1 MLSST
6 PGSPARRRSRS
17 RRIRARAA
25 SALAILAVTVTAGAA
40 EEVVRYRT
48 TFSGAPS
55 GIPNRLVTS
64 VSRLADLEK
73 VGAQSQVALARRATA
88 DHKRILELLESEG
101 YYDAVVEHEIDAT
114 VAPTRVRV
122 RIDAGP
128 QYSIAPCEARL
139 IGLDDPPTE
148 LASAIERFVRLD
160 GKPAQAKRVLDSE
173 ATLLGD
179 IEAAGFPLVRILERR
194 FVADHATRTLAVML
208 DVAPGPQARFGPV
221 EVVGLEQV
229 SATFV
234 RNRLPWQDG
243 DLYDPA
249 AVEKGRRELGTT
261 GLFAHVSI
269 RHADA
274 LDTSGKLPLTVTV
287 SEAKFRTV
295 GVGVRYDS
303 SLGAGGGVSWE
314 HRNIRGEGERL
325 RIAGDVAQSGWSAL
339 LLWREPDFL
348 RPGYMLD
355 YQAGYKVEE
364 NNAYEVQRAQVGVA
378 LEVPLT
384 LVLNA
389 RMGVSLEHDPVET
402 KARDPVTNERD
413 QDETFVLLGFP
424 FGLRRNTTDDLLE
437 PTRGSR
443 AELTVT
449 PYTEISGKD
458 LTFVVTRISPSAY
471 LPFHVP
477 GLGRQSVLAGRM
489 SLGSIAGTKRDSTPA
504 DKRFYAGG
512 GGSIRGYD
520 YQRVGP
526 LDDDDEPLGGRSLL
540 EAGLEL
546 RLRFTESFGI
556 VGFFEGG
563 NVYTSLYPDL
573 DDVIRWGTGGG
584 LRYYSPVGPFR
595 IDVGTPVNGR
605 DGIDDA
611 VQVYLSLG
619 EAF

>member
-1 MLSST
+1 
-6 PGSPARRRSRS
+6 
-17 RRIRARAA
+17 
-25 SALAILAVTVTAGAA
+25 VTAGAA
-40 EEVVRYRT
+40 EEAVRYRA
-48 TFSGAPS
+48 TFSGVPS

-64 VSRLADLEK
+64 VSRLAGLEK
-73 VGAQSQVALARRATA
+73 TGAQSQVALERRATA
-88 DHKRILELLESEG
+88 DHKRIRELLESEG

-114 VAPTRVRV
+114 VVPVRVIV

-128 QYSIAPCEARL
+128 RYSIAPCEARL
-139 IGLDDPPTE
+139 VGQGDPPPE
-148 LASAIERFVRLD
+148 LASSIAHFARLD
-160 GKPAQAKRVLDSE
+160 GKPAQARRVLDSE

-179 IEAAGFPLVRILERR
+179 IEAASFPLVRILERR
-194 FVADHATRTLAVML
+194 FIADHATRTLAVVL
-208 DVAPGPQARFGPV
+208 NVDPGPQARFGPV
-221 EVVGLEQV
+221 EVVGLQQV
-229 SATFV
+229 DATFV
-234 RNRLPWQDG
+234 RNRLPWKDG
-243 DLYDPA
+243 ALYDPA
-249 AVEKGRRELGTT
+249 AVEKGRRELGAT

-274 LDTSGKLPLTVTV
+274 LDTSGMLPLTVTV
-287 SEAKFRTV
+287 SEAEFRTV
-295 GVGVRYDS
+295 GIGVRYDS

-314 HRNIRGEGERL
+314 HRNFGGDGERL

-364 NNAYEVQRAQVGVA
+364 NNAYEVQRAQTGVA

-389 RMGVSLEHDPVET
+389 RMGVSLEHDPVKT

-413 QDETFVLLGFP
+413 QDETFLLLGFP
-424 FGLRRNTTDDLLE
+424 LALRRSTTDDLLE
-437 PTRGSR
+437 PTLGTRV
-443 AELTVT
+443 ELTVT
-449 PYTEISGKD
+449 PYTEISGND
-458 LTFVVTRISPSAY
+458 LTFVVSRITPSAY
-471 LPFHVP
+471 LPFQVP
-477 GLGRQSVLAGRM
+477 GLGRSVLAGRM
-489 SLGSIAGTKRDSTPA
+489 SLGSIAGAKRDATPA

-526 LDDDDEPLGGRSLL
+526 LDDDDDPLGGRSLL
-540 EAGLEL
+540 EAGVEL
-546 RLRFTESFGI
+546 RLRITETFGI

-563 NVYTSLYPDL
+563 NVYTSLYPDI

>member
-1 MLSST
+1 M
-6 PGSPARRRSRS
+6 
-17 RRIRARAA
+17 
-25 SALAILAVTVTAGAA
+25 
-40 EEVVRYRT
+40 RYRT
-48 TFSGAPS
+48 SFSGTPS
-55 GIPNRLVTS
+55 GVSDRLVES
-64 VSRLADLEK
+64 VSRLASLEK
-73 VGAQSQVALARRATA
+73 TGAQSQVALARRATA
-88 DHKRILELLESEG
+88 DHKRIRELLESEG

-114 VAPTRVRV
+114 VAPTRVHV

-128 QYSIAPCEARL
+128 RYSIAPCEAL
-139 IGLDDPPTE
+139 LVGSAEAQPE
-148 LASAIERFVRLD
+148 LAPAVEHFARLD
-160 GKPAQAKRVLDSE
+160 GKPARAQSVLDAE

-179 IEAAGFPLVRILERR
+179 IEVAGFPLVQILERR
-194 FVADHATRTLAVML
+194 FVADHATRTLAVTL
-208 DVAPGPQARFGPV
+208 NVDPGPQARFGPV
-221 EVVGLEQV
+221 EIVGLEKV
-229 SATFV
+229 GATYV
-234 RNRLPWQDG
+234 RNRLPWRDG

-249 AVEKGRRELGTT
+249 AVEKGRRELGAT

-274 LDTSGKLPLTVTV
+274 LDSNGVLPLTVTV
-287 SEAKFRTV
+287 SEAEFRTL

-314 HRNIRGEGERL
+314 HRNIAGEGERL
-325 RIAGDVAQSGWSAL
+325 KIAGDVAQSGWSAL

-364 NNAYEVQRAQVGVA
+364 NNAYEVRRAQAGVA

-413 QDETFVLLGFP
+413 QDETFLLLGFP
-424 FGLRRNTTDDLLE
+424 LALRRSTTDDLLE
-437 PTRGSR
+437 PTRGTR
-443 AELTVT
+443 AELNVT
-449 PYTEISGKD
+449 PYTEISGND
-458 LTFVVTRISPSAY
+458 LTFVVTRITPSAY
-471 LPFHVP
+471 LPFQIP
-477 GLGRQSVLAGRM
+477 GLGQSVLAGRV
-489 SLGSIAGTKRDSTPA
+489 SLGSIAGAKRDSTPA